1 MIRFPSRTAA
11 LTALAVTSA
20 ALIATSS
27 AVAQEATA
35 ASKRPDFTG
44 MWTNESLTGLTRTK
58 GLPLI
63 VSREEATAIANKT
76 PVAGLTDF
84 VDHPVVPADTG
95 APEKGGED
103 FGTRGYNAF
112 WVTPGENLAVVK
124 GEYRT
129 SYIVE
134 PGDGQLPFVNAA
146 EATKAMK
153 ASEERYVTG
162 AYPYAGPEET
172 ELSERCLIGFGGT
185 GGPGMLSVL
194 YNNTYQFVQTDTH
207 LMILVEMAH
216 DARVVPIFASAQV
229 AKSSHKPDVIKP
241 WLGDSVAWWEGDTLV
256 VESINIRPEQGV
268 SNAFPL
274 TPGGKVTER
283 LTRAS
288 ADEIF
293 YEFSV
298 EDPALYTKVWKAEL
312 SFNATPKRLFEYAC
326 HEGNYGLPGMLAGVR
341 LSERK
346 ARASR

>member
-1 MIRFPSRTAA
+1 MIRSTA
-11 LTALAVTSA
+11 TSA
-20 ALIATSS
+20 ALAALVVASAALTSTS
-27 AVAQEATA
+27 PALAQEASP

-58 GLPLI
+58 GLPLK
-63 VSREEATAIANKT
+63 VSAEEAIAIAKKV
-76 PVAGLTDF
+76 PIAGLTDF
-84 VDHPVVPADTG
+84 VDHPVSPTEAA

-112 WVTPGENLAVVK
+112 WVTPGENLAKVK

-134 PGDGQLPFVNAA
+134 PADGQLPFINEA
-146 EATKAMK
+146 EATKTMK

-185 GGPGMLSVL
+185 GGPGMMSVL
-194 YNNTYQFVQTDTH
+194 YNNTYQFVQTDDY

-216 DARVVPIFASAQV
+216 DARIIPIFASAEL
-229 AKSSHKPDVIKP
+229 ARHSHKPDVIKP
-241 WLGDSVAWWEGDTLV
+241 WLGDSVAWWEGGTLV

-268 SNAFPL
+268 SGSFPL
-274 TPGGKVTER
+274 SPSGKVTER
-283 LTRAS
+283 LTQAS
-288 ADEIF
+288 EKEIF

-298 EDPALYTKVWKAEL
+298 DDPTLYSTTWKAEL

-341 LSERK
+341 LAERK
-346 ARASR
+346 AKASK

>member
-1 MIRFPSRTAA
+1 MIRSAS
-11 LTALAVTSA
+11 TSA
-20 ALIATSS
+20 ALAALAIASGTLIAAPS
-27 AVAQEATA
+27 AVAQEAA
-35 ASKRPDFTG
+35 ASTRPDFTG

-58 GLPLI
+58 GLPLV
-63 VSREEATAIANKT
+63 VSSEEAIAIAKKT
-76 PVAGLTDF
+76 PVAGLADF

-112 WVTPGENLAVVK
+112 WVTPGENLALVK

-134 PGDGQLPFVNAA
+134 PGDGQLPFVNEA

-194 YNNTYQFVQTDTH
+194 YNNTYQFVQTENH
-207 LMILVEMAH
+207 LLILVEMAH
-216 DARVVPIFASAQV
+216 DARIIPIFASAEIAQH
-229 AKSSHKPDVIKP
+229 SHRSDVIKP
-241 WLGDSVAWWEGDTLV
+241 WLGDSVAWWEGATLV

-298 EDPALYTKVWKAEL
+298 EDPAIYKQPWKAEL

-341 LSERK
+341 LAERK
-346 ARASR
+346 AKGLK